1 MIYILPTTDLDTEA
15 IRHDV
20 LNRTTFTKDAT
31 VIECGSEAEAL
42 DDCSVQA
49 QKNTACQYAL
59 VQCGLEEDPQDES
72 PGKDDPDSTEPNN
85 NGGDENVNDDNS
97 NITDPNNNG
106 GSDASDESMDEGVN
120 VDNTGDDES
129 DEDDSDES
137 MDEGDS
143 DESMDEGVNVDN
155 TGDDESDEDDN
166 DESDEG
172 DSDDSMDEG
181 DSDDSMDEGA
191 NVYNAGGDERK
202 GLSVGVIAGVV
213 VVVLV
218 SLALV
223 VVGVLILIVVKQRA
237 KQINDTS
244 AEYASELQERGRG
257 EKHLNNPT
265 YDSSKEHTAAPET
278 DQILE
283 RNLYNPLYTVSDAP
297 NHQSHTYAVLDPGD
311 PEYAVPDAVHKPTS
325 TGTSDA
331 ALAVASPGAP
341 EKHEYEYVETP
352 STSNK

>member
-20 LNRTTFTKDAT
+20 LNRMTFTKNAT

-42 DDCSVQA
+42 EDCSVQPR
-49 QKNTACQYAL
+49 KNTACQYAL

-85 NGGDENVNDDNS
+85 NGG
-97 NITDPNNNG
+97 
-106 GSDASDESMDEGVN
+106 SDASDESMDEGVN
-120 VDNTGDDES
+120 VDNTGDD
-129 DEDDSDES
+129 DSDDS

-143 DESMDEGVNVDN
+143 DESM
-155 TGDDESDEDDN
+155 
-166 DESDEG
+166 DEG

-191 NVYNAGGDERK
+191 NVDNAGGDERK

-223 VVGVLILIVVKQRA
+223 VVGVLILIVVKQR
-237 KQINDTS
+237 
-244 AEYASELQERGRG
+244 
-257 EKHLNNPT
+257 
-265 YDSSKEHTAAPET
+265 
-278 DQILE
+278 
-283 RNLYNPLYTVSDAP
+283 
-297 NHQSHTYAVLDPGD
+297 
-311 PEYAVPDAVHKPTS
+311 
-325 TGTSDA
+325 
-331 ALAVASPGAP
+331 
-341 EKHEYEYVETP
+341 
-352 STSNK
+352 

>member
-31 VIECGSEAEAL
+31 IIECGSEAEAL
-42 DDCSVQA
+42 EDCSVQA
-49 QKNTACQYAL
+49 QKNIACQYAL

-97 NITDPNNNG
+97 DITDPNNNG
-106 GSDASDESMDEGVN
+106 GSDASDESMDEG
-120 VDNTGDDES
+120 
-129 DEDDSDES
+129 
-137 MDEGDS
+137 
-143 DESMDEGVNVDN
+143 
-155 TGDDESDEDDN
+155 
-166 DESDEG
+166 
-172 DSDDSMDEG
+172 DSDD
-181 DSDDSMDEGA
+181 
-191 NVYNAGGDERK
+191 NAGGDERK

-244 AEYASELQERGRG
+244 AEYTSELHKEPHM
-257 EKHLNNPT
+257 EPNPV
-265 YDSSKEHTAAPET
+265 YDIK
-278 DQILE
+278 DQIVLE
-283 RNLYNPLYTVSDAP
+283 QNPLYDRQTTNTQHHND
-297 NHQSHTYAVLDPGD
+297 
-311 PEYAVPDAVHKPTS
+311 
-325 TGTSDA
+325 TG
-331 ALAVASPGAP
+331 
-341 EKHEYEYVETP
+341 
-352 STSNK
+352 

>member
-1 MIYILPTTDLDTEA
+1 MIYVLPTTDLDTEA

-20 LNRTTFTKDAT
+20 LNRTTFTKNAT

-42 DDCSVQA
+42 EDCSVQPR
-49 QKNTACQYAL
+49 KNTACQYAL

-72 PGKDDPDSTEPNN
+72 PGKDGPDSTEPNN

-137 MDEGDS
+137 MDEG
-143 DESMDEGVNVDN
+143 VNVDN
-155 TGDDESDEDDN
+155 TGDDESDDS
-166 DESDEG
+166 DESDE
-172 DSDDSMDEG
+172 SMDEG

-191 NVYNAGGDERK
+191 NVDNAGGDARK

-341 EKHEYEYVETP
+341 EKHEYEYVETL

>member
-1 MIYILPTTDLDTEA
+1 MLPTTNLDTEA

-31 VIECGSEAEAL
+31 VIECDSEANTL
-42 DDCSVQA
+42 DDCSVQPR
-49 QKNTACQYAL
+49 QNTACQYAL
-59 VQCGLEEDPQDES
+59 VECGLEEDPQDES
-72 PGKDDPDSTEPNN
+72 PGKDGPDSTEPNN
-85 NGGDENVNDDNS
+85 NGEDENVNDDN
-97 NITDPNNNG
+97 TDPNNNG
-106 GSDASDESMDEGVN
+106 GSDTSDENMDEGV
-120 VDNTGDDES
+120 DNIGDDES

-143 DESMDEGVNVDN
+143 D
-155 TGDDESDEDDN
+155 
-166 DESDEG
+166 
-172 DSDDSMDEG
+172 
-181 DSDDSMDEGA
+181 DSMDEGA
-191 NVYNAGGDERK
+191 NVDNAGGDERK

-213 VVVLV
+213 VIVLV
-218 SLALV
+218 SLVLV
-223 VVGVLILIVVKQRA
+223 IVGVLILIVVKQKA

-265 YDSSKEHTAAPET
+265 YDSSKEHTTAPET
-278 DQILE
+278 DQTLE

-311 PEYAVPDAVHKPTS
+311 PEYAVPDAVHKPT
-325 TGTSDA
+325 GTSDA
-331 ALAVASPGAP
+331 ALPLASPGAP
-341 EKHEYEYVETP
+341 EKHEYEYVETL